1 MFFNTSD
8 HAHLWLINFPLM
20 MQLSM
25 QGCHS
30 YHHIYNLVST
40 TILMGWTLHLL
51 GVVLYLKLIKDL
63 YGSSLYI
70 RILILGLKKHV
81 ALSIYG
87 AVQGVKPKLRAP
99 FGSHDLLTCSIS
111 SEEGIIVAMLNSKWK
126 TIHSVWWTLPPNR
139 DFKMYTFILKY
150 CTCNET
156 MYKLYVLYLF
166 ISITIISSFQV
177 KDLKSQVSYFKN
189 VEKQLRH
196 KLGDAGAYTFLSE
209 AVYLISI
216 GSNDYYTPVLTNSS
230 LFASHSHEEYVGMVV
245 GNLTDVIKVNTFMS
259 PSSRIYNKHD
269 TFRYYFS
276 SF

>member
-1 MFFNTSD
+1 
-8 HAHLWLINFPLM
+8 
-20 MQLSM
+20 
-25 QGCHS
+25 
-30 YHHIYNLVST
+30 
-40 TILMGWTLHLL
+40 
-51 GVVLYLKLIKDL
+51 
-63 YGSSLYI
+63 
-70 RILILGLKKHV
+70 
-81 ALSIYG
+81 
-87 AVQGVKPKLRAP
+87 
-99 FGSHDLLTCSIS
+99 
-111 SEEGIIVAMLNSKWK
+111 
-126 TIHSVWWTLPPNR
+126 
-139 DFKMYTFILKY
+139 
-150 CTCNET
+150 

-177 KDLKSQVSYFKN
+177 KDLKTQVSYFKN